1 MNTQIYLWVEPMV
14 MNHER
19 CTDKIYFNCIV
30 EGNHTSAEPRELE
43 DLIEGKRMD
52 AIMDFADISSNWNY
66 GVVSSTAT
74 NKKPLIEYAISPEK
88 IAKDKSDKIVA
99 VAKKKKDKIVALA
112 KKKKDSRIAKI
123 VNSKKPLQLTKKNL
137 EIHDGGMI
145 DVKLPA
151 LNVSEKIDFA
161 KIWQSLEKEFIGK
174 IKEGDTV
181 TLTDDDGNKIFEMKG
196 GSFLNVA
203 LADLTVNDNTKEF
216 FPLKGG
222 LYIRDDGSIDI
233 GDFQRTFYLKIYTN
247 NLLKACLKVKKSLM
261 ELTQKKI
268 LK

>member
-19 CTDKIYFNCIV
+19 CTDKVYFNCIV
-30 EGNHTSAEPRELE
+30 EGNHTSVETKELE

-52 AIMDFADISSNWNY
+52 AIMEFADISCNWNY

-74 NKKPLIEYAISPEK
+74 NKKPLIEYATSPEK

-99 VAKKKKDKIVALA
+99 VAKKKEDN
-112 KKKKDSRIAKI
+112 RIAKI

-181 TLTDDDGNKIFEMKG
+181 TLTDDDGNKIFEMQG

-247 NLLKACLKVKKSLM
+247 NLLKASLKVKKSLM
-261 ELTQKKI
+261 ELTQKKL